1 MTSFLTSLV
10 HSRQAQVSQFRDGGK
25 IVWRQIGDEV
35 GGCANSVSTF
45 IFGSQTV
52 IDSAKLEGE
61 VFPSFKNIFVL
72 LTSNDF
78 LGLMIGTTFST

>member
-1 MTSFLTSLV
+1 MAALIAFPLLFLFS
-10 HSRQAQVSQFRDGGK
+10 
-25 IVWRQIGDEV
+25 
-35 GGCANSVSTF
+35 
-45 IFGSQTV
+45 TV

-72 LTSNDF
+72 LTSNDS

>member
-1 MTSFLTSLV
+1 M
-10 HSRQAQVSQFRDGGK
+10 
-25 IVWRQIGDEV
+25 
-35 GGCANSVSTF
+35 
-45 IFGSQTV
+45 V

>member
-1 MTSFLTSLV
+1 M
-10 HSRQAQVSQFRDGGK
+10 
-25 IVWRQIGDEV
+25 
-35 GGCANSVSTF
+35 
-45 IFGSQTV
+45 V

-78 LGLMIGTTFST
+78 LGLMIRTTFSTWVFTSTDLRFLKESLSFHR